1 MFAPERGKRN
11 AGSEVFRQSLL
22 QNATVIRIHTTF
34 AKLQRRKNAVT
45 LCPKTDPS
53 LFPTK
58 IQAGDKKH
66 MSTTV
71 RSALFSCSLTLLTC
85 MAGFGQAA
93 QQGPEPPAT
102 PAPQSSQ
109 SNWSSDSG
117 RVGVGVKISLFG
129 PGVEGAVRVTHNT
142 NVRAGFNMFTYDR
155 TFNKDGVS
163 YGGQLQ
169 FKSVEA
175 HFDIFPWAGNFHI
188 SPGVLV
194 NIGDP
199 FTATASVPGNQS
211 FSLGG
216 VDYVSN
222 PADPTHGSGKIKFN
236 QAAPTIT
243 VGWGN
248 LVSRKEGKHLSVPF
262 EVGIAFQGSPKATL
276 NMAGSVCDS
285 TGVNCVNAATDANV
299 QSNVISE
306 QNKINNDISFL
317 KVYPIISVGIGYK
330 F

>member
-1 MFAPERGKRN
+1 
-11 AGSEVFRQSLL
+11 
-22 QNATVIRIHTTF
+22 
-34 AKLQRRKNAVT
+34 
-45 LCPKTDPS
+45 
-53 LFPTK
+53 
-58 IQAGDKKH
+58 
-66 MSTTV
+66 MSTLV
-71 RSALFSCSLTLLTC
+71 RTAVFCCGLIVSTYIS
-85 MAGFGQAA
+85 GFGQSA
-93 QQGPEPPAT
+93 QQGPELPAT
-102 PAPQSSQ
+102 PAPHSSQ
-109 SNWSSDSG
+109 SNGSTDSG
-117 RVGVGVKISLFG
+117 RVGIGVKISLFG
-129 PGVEGAVRVTHNT
+129 PGVEGAVRVTHYT

-155 TFNKDGVS
+155 TFDKDGVS
-163 YGGQLQ
+163 YAGQLQ

-199 FTATASVPGNQS
+199 FTATASVPANQS

-222 PADPTHGSGKIKFN
+222 PADPARGNGKIKFN

-248 LVSRKEGKHLSVPF
+248 LVSRKEGKHLSIPF
-262 EVGIAFQGSPKATL
+262 EVGIAFQGSPTATL
-276 NMAGSVCDS
+276 NLAGSVCDS
-285 TGVNCVNAATDANV
+285 TGINCGNTATDANV
-299 QSNVISE
+299 QSNIISE
-306 QNKINNDISFL
+306 QHKINNDISFL